1 MVRKWRKI
9 KKFEKMSDGGPSKA
23 GVSEILLMEI
33 NPFFEALLR
42 KHIVC
47 SLFLKGTR

>member
-1 MVRKWRKI
+1 MEKDKKI
-9 KKFEKMSDGGPSKA
+9 EKMLDSGPSNA

-42 KHIVC
+42 KLIVP
-47 SLFLKGTR
+47 SSGLKGPR